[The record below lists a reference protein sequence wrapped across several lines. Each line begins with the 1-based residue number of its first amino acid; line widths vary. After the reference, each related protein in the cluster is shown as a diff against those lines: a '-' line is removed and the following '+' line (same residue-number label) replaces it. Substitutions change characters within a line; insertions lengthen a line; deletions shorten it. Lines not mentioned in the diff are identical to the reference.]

1 MDLDYSI
8 LNIDFY
14 RLQINEIKELAQ
26 NYQIKFN
33 PLPDQFTVAEL
44 REKLASLKWNF
55 KRANSD
61 NNYEKLVQDVY
72 LNRILSTEIA
82 VKYPQLKELLDN
94 LLPLYD
100 NVYESVLNKSFRELL
115 SKEENPNNQIYSN
128 VKNHDY
134 QEIEFNQNLNK
145 VAVTPLTVQVNT
157 KPEDNFQT
165 KDNTDNLPFTR
176 TQPELRLNM
185 EEQLPLIKA
194 KTFSAQG
201 SENATEF
208 IDNYE
213 LVSKCNRWR
222 DETKI
227 TLFAT
232 HLTGT
237 PYKWFQIF
245 KADRGENIT
254 WQILKEN
261 FLKVFSPLALI
272 DDALTVLQNRTQKEN
287 ENTQQFVFEI
297 IYLCN
302 LVDKDM
308 TESHKVNYI
317 VQAVRPE
324 ICEELIKLDNTSL
337 TELQDN
343 ISKIEKQLLFKSK
356 NLRKFQNLEKP
367 MFSLT
372 NSSNSFTSN
381 ANSSQ
386 NILDQSYGL
395 QSQISELRN
404 TLANLNLA
412 STDVRNKVRF
422 SRHNSVE
429 RRESSRERSKSPYYK
444 RHDRYNNQS
453 NNHRSLSPYD
463 RSRERYTSNYNEK
476 HYRDASRDKSQDR
489 YFSDKRREESRDS
502 RANSR
507 GDRFCHI
514 CQMSNHWTK
523 ECGFNLKSLKNN
535 HPSLSSNSRRKK
547 YCTYCKN
554 TSHNL
559 AECFKNHS
567 KTPKQPSK
575 NELGGKHTA

>member
-8 LNIDFY
+8 IDIDLY
-14 RLQINEIKELAQ
+14 RLLVNEIKDLALK
-26 NYQIKFN
+26 YQIKFN

-61 NNYEKLVQDVY
+61 SNYEELVKDVY
-72 LNRILSTEIA
+72 FNRTLSPEIA
-82 VKYPQLKELLDN
+82 VKYPPLKDLLEN
-94 LLPLYD
+94 LQHLYD
-100 NVYESVLNKSFRELL
+100 NVYESQLNKSFRELL
-115 SKEENPNNQIYSN
+115 SEEENTNNHLYN
-128 VKNHDY
+128 TKNHHEY
-134 QEIEFNQNLNK
+134 QEIEFNQNVDK
-145 VAVTPLTVQVNT
+145 VTVTPLTIQVNI
-157 KPEDNFQT
+157 KPEENLKPKDKT
-165 KDNTDNLPFTR
+165 KEIPFTN
-176 TQPELRLNM
+176 TQPEPRLNM
-185 EEQLPLIKA
+185 DEQLPLIKA

-245 KADRGENIT
+245 KAEKGENIT
-254 WQILKEN
+254 WQNLKEN

-272 DDALTVLQNRTQKEN
+272 DDALTILQNRTQKEN

-308 TESHKVNYI
+308 TESHKVDYI

-337 TELQDN
+337 SVLQDN

-367 MFSLT
+367 IFSLT
-372 NSSNSFTSN
+372 NRSDSFSSN
-381 ANSSQ
+381 ACLPQ
-386 NILDQSYGL
+386 NTLDHSKQLKSEM
-395 QSQISELRN
+395 SELRN
-404 TLANLNLA
+404 TLANLNLT
-412 STDVRNKVRF
+412 SPDTKSKVRF
-422 SRHNSVE
+422 SRQDSVE

-444 RHDRYNNQS
+444 RHDRYSSQS
-453 NNHRSLSPYD
+453 NNYRSPSPYD
-463 RSRERYTSNYNEK
+463 RSRERYTHNYKDK

-489 YFSDKRREESRDS
+489 YFSDRRRDESRDS
-502 RANSR
+502 RAHSR

-523 ECGFNLKSLKNN
+523 ECGFNLKTHKDKRPSFSTNN
-535 HPSLSSNSRRKK
+535 SRKK

-559 AECFKNHS
+559 AECFKQHN
-567 KTPKQPSK
+567 KTPNLPPK
-575 NELGGKHTA
+575 NELGGEHTT